1 MPAGTRQQ
9 RKHHTCDPPLLG
21 AHAQPSAAASVS
33 PTIGQGSG
41 ACRISLGTVG
51 VYPASAETW
60 ESSGAPC
67 LTPRL
72 LPAARPPASPVVA
85 AVRPRQLSARAVPLP
100 GQQVQAAAEAGL
112 HAEGPVGAQH
122 LAWGAVAAG
131 LAAPHA
137 VLGDSRWA
145 LVSKTENRAGGPGRG
160 ALVEQRCGRQE
171 AGEVQGGG
179 SVTSQL
185 SPYVRNTVHGG
196 ASSAQL
202 PCPLAGQRERGEP
215 GRSFPWWCVC
225 GGDSSKGEPHGR
237 LSGDPRSTPR
247 SQGVSQTAQDLGSR
261 GWPAGGRRRPAG
273 KVQGRRGAR
282 HRPSLLHLRVGGPPG
297 PPQTGPPSLCHGSSI
312 SASDPLPPH
321 HTGTTGSRQV
331 CSELSLSMV
340 LARRSVK
347 SHTQAAARACA
358 RTRTCTRTHMH
369 THEHVQTCTRALT

>member
-1 MPAGTRQQ
+1 MPTGTRQQ

-72 LPAARPPASPVVA
+72 LPAARPPGSPVVA

-225 GGDSSKGEPHGR
+225 GGDSSKGEPCPMDGSVGTPGQR
-237 LSGDPRSTPR
+237 LGAKVSPRLPR
-247 SQGVSQTAQDLGSR
+247 T
-261 GWPAGGRRRPAG
+261 
-273 KVQGRRGAR
+273 
-282 HRPSLLHLRVGGPPG
+282 
-297 PPQTGPPSLCHGSSI
+297 
-312 SASDPLPPH
+312 
-321 HTGTTGSRQV
+321 
-331 CSELSLSMV
+331 
-340 LARRSVK
+340 
-347 SHTQAAARACA
+347 
-358 RTRTCTRTHMH
+358 
-369 THEHVQTCTRALT
+369 